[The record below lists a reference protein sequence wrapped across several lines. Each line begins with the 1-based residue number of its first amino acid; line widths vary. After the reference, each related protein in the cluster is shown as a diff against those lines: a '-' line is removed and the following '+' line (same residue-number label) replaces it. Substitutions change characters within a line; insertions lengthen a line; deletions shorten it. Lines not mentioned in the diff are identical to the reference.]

1 MGIRDILGGTRGTG
15 DGKGPEP
22 DGASATNPLL
32 KLIATSM
39 LPNSYATEMMAD
51 QSRRAS
57 AGVEAAATTKAEEPT
72 SDQAPS
78 DAAADA
84 DEVVSKLK
92 DLLDAG
98 VLTQEEYE
106 AKVRQVTGR

>member
-51 QSRRAS
+51 QSRHAS
-57 AGVEAAATTKAEEPT
+57 ADAEAATTTKAEGPT
-72 SDQAPS
+72 EAPS
-78 DAAADA
+78 DVATDA
-84 DEVVSKLK
+84 DEVISKLK